1 MMRPTIE
8 KIERVGSR
16 AGYGKGFWALL
27 VCLAF
32 ASFCL
37 IHIETSRA
45 RDQVAADDH
54 EVTVERI
61 PSSEARSLGIESRG
75 SEHAKSN

>member
-1 MMRPTIE
+1 MMRPTIK
-8 KIERVGSR
+8 KIEQVGTR
-16 AGYGKGFWALL
+16 AGYGKGFWALI

-45 RDQVAADDH
+45 RDQNVVVEDRR
-54 EVTVERI
+54 VTVERL
-61 PSSEARSLGIESRG
+61 PSSEARKLGVDARN
-75 SEHAKSN
+75 H

>member
-1 MMRPTIE
+1 MVRPAMR
-8 KIERVGSR
+8 KIEQVRTT

-45 RDQVAADDH
+45 RPLEMHQDH
-54 EVTVERI
+54 QVTVERL
-61 PSSEARSLGIESRG
+61 PSSEARKLGVEVRN
-75 SEHAKSN
+75 H